1 MPVSSLL
8 HLASENKILSA
19 LPQDEYERL
28 LPHLERVQ
36 LPQSKVVSDA
46 GDIIRHAYFP
56 LSGMFSLLSTTE
68 NGETLEVAMV
78 GNEGVVG
85 VSLAW
90 KARNVPYQVMVQITA
105 DTLRVNAT
113 TLMAELRRGSR
124 LEELMLMYAHS
135 TLVHVSQ
142 SAVCGR
148 FHTVEKRLC
157 RWLLVAR
164 DRIKSN
170 DVQLTQEI
178 ISHMLGT
185 PRTVVTTAACN
196 LQDAGLIRYRRGKIT
211 ILDPQGLEKAACECY
226 KVVKKELSYSFV
238 A

>member
-1 MPVSSLL
+1 MPTL
-8 HLASENKILSA
+8 HLASENRILSA
-19 LPQDEYERL
+19 LPRDEYERL
-28 LPHLERVQ
+28 LPHLERVH
-36 LPQSKVVSDA
+36 LPQSKIIYDP

-56 LSGMFSLLSTTE
+56 LSGMISLLSATE
-68 NGETLEVAMV
+68 DGETLEVSMV

-85 VSLAW
+85 VPLAW
-90 KARNVPYQVMVQITA
+90 KARNVPYRVMVQIASDAMRVTA
-105 DTLRVNAT
+105 TALLT
-113 TLMAELRRGSR
+113 ELRRAGK
-124 LEELMLMYAHS
+124 LEESMLMYAHS
-135 TLVHVSQ
+135 TLVHISQ

-164 DRIKSN
+164 DRVKSN
-170 DVQLTQEI
+170 NIQLTQEI
-178 ISHMLGT
+178 IAHMLGT

-211 ILDPQGLEKAACECY
+211 ILDPQGLEKSACECY
-226 KVVKKELSYSFV
+226 RIVKKELSYSFV